1 LILSQSKILGAMVY
15 DKTIDKHINCNPEI
29 LPMKLESTYEKNT
42 GKKFPI
48 IGRNLK
54 KIHI

>member
-1 LILSQSKILGAMVY
+1 MVY